1 MISSMPPRRQAA
13 PTLRLRRLAAEL
25 RRLRGDSGL
34 TRDDVSERTGIDP
47 ATLYR
52 IETAK
57 AKPQLRTLRAL
68 ADLYGVP
75 ESGREELL
83 ELTRQSSDQTWLQQ
97 FADLPQPYAAYIAFE
112 SEARTLINYE
122 SLLVPGL
129 LQTEDYARAALQ
141 RGESTA
147 SRDEIQRLVDARMS
161 RQAVLEREP
170 PLRLWTIVDE
180 AVLHRPVG
188 GYQVMAAQLD
198 HIAEI
203 AGNARTVTIQV
214 IPYDVGGHP
223 GMNGSFAVLKFDAPG
238 ANDLVYMESRAGG
251 LVLEGDADLA
261 RFGAIFED
269 LRALALPPEDS
280 VSFVRQ
286 KAKDM
291 KAGSRK

>member
-1 MISSMPPRRQAA
+1 MISPMPPRRQAA

-25 RRLRGDSGL
+25 RRLRGDAGL

-52 IETAK
+52 IETAR

-68 ADLYGVP
+68 AELYGVP
-75 ESGREELL
+75 ESGRDEL
-83 ELTRQSSDQTWLQQ
+83 EALTRQSSDQTWLQQ

-112 SEARTLINYE
+112 SEARALINYE

-147 SRDEIQRLVDARMS
+147 SREEIQRLVTARMS
-161 RQAVLEREP
+161 RQAVLERDP

-180 AVLHRPVG
+180 AVVHRPVG
-188 GYQVMAAQLD
+188 GHDVMAAQLD
-198 HIAEI
+198 HIVQI
-203 AGNARTVTIQV
+203 ANDLPTVTVQV
-214 IPYDVGGHP
+214 IPYNVGGHP
-223 GMNGSFAVLKFDAPG
+223 GMNGSFAVLRFDDPA

-251 LVLEGDADLA
+251 LVLEGDSDLA

-280 VSFVRQ
+280 VSFIRQ
-286 KAKDM
+286 VAKNM
-291 KAGSRK
+291 KGGGKT